1 MVWIIGEYA
10 ERIDNADE
18 LLESFLDGFNDEST
32 QVQLQL
38 LTAIVKLFLKKPN
51 ECQALVQT
59 VLSLATQD
67 SDNPAQGSIANFYE
81 FLKLG
86 LLIFLR
92 LFNWT

>member
-67 SDNPAQGSIANFYE
+67 SDNPVQGSIACFLCCIPNRVEKSFKIRNF
-81 FLKLG
+81 
-86 LLIFLR
+86 
-92 LFNWT
+92 

>member
-1 MVWIIGEYA
+1 MVWIIGEY
-10 ERIDNADE
+10 ADE

-38 LTAIVKLFLKKPN
+38 WTAIVKLFLKKPN

-67 SDNPAQGSIANFYE
+67 SDNPVQGSIPYLQWYKI
-81 FLKLG
+81 LKKY
-86 LLIFLR
+86 
-92 LFNWT
+92 

>member
-1 MVWIIGEYA
+1 MQKLYKILKLKKARAAMVWIIGEYA
-10 ERIDNADE
+10 ERIDNADG
-18 LLESFLDGFNDEST
+18 LLESFSDGFNDEST

-67 SDNPAQGSIANFYE
+67 SDNPVQGSIAK
-81 FLKLG
+81 FL
-86 LLIFLR
+86 
-92 LFNWT
+92 

>member
-67 SDNPAQGSIANFYE
+67 SDNPVQGSIAYFYDMYQIV
-81 FLKLG
+81 LKRAYG
-86 LLIFLR
+86 G
-92 LFNWT
+92 NT